1 MMQNRTPQSVNYAWL
16 SRFMPILGETAMS
29 NFTSI
34 FPYYR
39 QIPTLQE
46 SVGELQFDMLS
57 FEIIQPQAHLTRKPN

>member
-1 MMQNRTPQSVNYAWL
+1 
-16 SRFMPILGETAMS
+16 MS